1 MHLYQKHFRILC
13 MNFLIQVESFDF
25 YKMSKVI
32 LLFIWIKIF
41 SKRIEKIIV
50 IEYFQK
56 VDSNICISV
65 WNWPKI
71 ILFNLFHQTPIFA
84 PSFV

>member
-1 MHLYQKHFRILC
+1 MNLFAIVEVDSAHMHLYQKHFRILC

-50 IEYFQK
+50 IEYFRK
-56 VDSNICISV
+56 VDSNIRISV
-65 WNWPKI
+65 
-71 ILFNLFHQTPIFA
+71 
-84 PSFV
+84 

>member
-50 IEYFQK
+50 IEYFRK
-56 VDSNICISV
+56 VDSNIRISV
-65 WNWPKI
+65 
-71 ILFNLFHQTPIFA
+71 
-84 PSFV
+84 